1 MKLSIALLA
10 APALAFA
17 PQAQQRASVKVERRV
32 EKSRREI
39 IAWTLH
45 AIEPTRP
52 RRRRRVD
59 GVGARRSIATQV
71 EARKEVA
78 AATLG
83 AAALLAPFA
92 AFAGDIESGA
102 TIFAGN
108 CAACHAGGN
117 NVIAAEKTLRKEAL
131 DSYLAGGRKESS
143 VVTQV
148 TNGKNAMPA
157 FGGRLSDEEIGDVAA
172 YVIDQANGDKWD
184 D

>member
-1 MKLSIALLA
+1 M
-10 APALAFA
+10 
-17 PQAQQRASVKVERRV
+17 
-32 EKSRREI
+32 
-39 IAWTLH
+39 
-45 AIEPTRP
+45 RP
-52 RRRRRVD
+52 RRPPTLSRASPQRARSRFVAPARPD
-59 GVGARRSIATQV
+59 FRAPSASPAGAHFR
-71 EARKEVA
+71 
-78 AATLG
+78 
-83 AAALLAPFA
+83 APSQ
-92 AFAGDIESGA
+92 GDVESGA

-131 DSYLAGGRKESS
+131 DSYLTGGRKESS

-184 D
+184 E

>member
-1 MKLSIALLA
+1 MPIERAFPTPNDAVREAGRALYD
-10 APALAFA
+10 
-17 PQAQQRASVKVERRV
+17 QR
-32 EKSRREI
+32 
-39 IAWTLH
+39 
-45 AIEPTRP
+45 
-52 RRRRRVD
+52 
-59 GVGARRSIATQV
+59 
-71 EARKEVA
+71 
-78 AATLG
+78 
-83 AAALLAPFA
+83 
-92 AFAGDIESGA
+92 
-102 TIFAGN
+102 N

-184 D
+184 E